1 MVRLTR
7 LNHVPV
13 ILNADL
19 IESIEVTPDT
29 VITLVNQQKIRVLE
43 TAEQVVERVIAY
55 RRQLMRADQ
64 VPLVVDER
72 DLDDQAPPSAGER
85 IGDGA

>member
-19 IESIEVTPDT
+19 IESIEITPDT
-29 VITLVNQQKIRVLE
+29 VITLINQQKIRVLE
-43 TAEQVVERVIAY
+43 SAEQVIERVVAY

-72 DLDDQAPPSAGER
+72 DLDSDSPPGAVEQP
-85 IGDGA
+85 GDGA

>member
-43 TAEQVVERVIAY
+43 TAEQVIERVIAY
-55 RRQLMRADQ
+55 RRQLMSAGQ

-72 DLDDQAPPSAGER
+72 DLDDQAPPNTAER
-85 IGDGA
+85 VGDGA

>member
-43 TAEQVVERVIAY
+43 SAEEIIERVVAY
-55 RRQLMRADQ
+55 RRQLLRADQ
-64 VPLVVDER
+64 VPLIVDER
-72 DLDDQAPPSAGER
+72 DPDSQPLPGAAER
-85 IGDGA
+85 PGDGA

>member
-19 IESIEVTPDT
+19 IESIEITPDT

-43 TAEQVVERVIAY
+43 SAEQVIERVVAY
-55 RRQLMRADQ
+55 RRQLLRADQ

-72 DLDDQAPPSAGER
+72 DLDSEPPPGAPER
-85 IGDGA
+85 PGDGA